1 MSLMRSQLKLQRGEA
16 RLSSVLLLLLVLAVS
31 WLLWSGLYKP
41 LVMGLGAFSC
51 LLSAYLAH
59 RMGFFRH
66 HKATLRLLPRLP
78 SYWLWL
84 LKEIVISSIDV
95 AKVILSPSLPI
106 SPTVV
111 KLKAQTKTDVG
122 QVIFGNSITLSPG
135 TVTLDMHKGEVLV
148 HCLTSESA
156 KELQKGEANRRAA
169 ALEQK

>member
-1 MSLMRSQLKLQRGEA
+1 MNLTRSRYVLQKGEA
-16 RLSSVLLLLLVLAVS
+16 QLSSVLLLLLVLAIS

-41 LVMGLGAFSC
+41 LVMGLGALSC
-51 LLSAYLAH
+51 LLSTYLAY

-66 HKATLRLLPRLP
+66 HKALLRFLPRLP
-78 SYWLWL
+78 GYWLWL
-84 LKEIVISSIDV
+84 LKEIIISSIDV
-95 AKVILSPSLPI
+95 AKLILSPSLPI

-148 HCLTSESA
+148 HCLTFKGA

-169 ALEQK
+169 ALERK